1 VEVIGKGQLMMKG
14 IDKEKR
20 VMIGMID
27 RQERKDLEV
36 EIEVLRVEI
45 RGIQEDE
52 VLLINFIDFT
62 LNP

>member
-1 VEVIGKGQLMMKG
+1 MEAIGKGQLMMKG

-45 RGIQEDE
+45 REIQEDE